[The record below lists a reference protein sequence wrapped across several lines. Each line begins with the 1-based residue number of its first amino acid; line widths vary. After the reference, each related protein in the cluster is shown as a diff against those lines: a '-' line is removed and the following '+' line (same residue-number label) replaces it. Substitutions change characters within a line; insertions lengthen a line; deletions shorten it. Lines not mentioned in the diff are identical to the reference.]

1 MTVHPFDD
9 FHFFAKAEM
18 PLTPKGYCD
27 SMPAASILSQY
38 SLEAEMPLTPKG
50 YCDSSHQ
57 AAILQGAMFFAC
69 YKADAS

>member
-27 SMPAASILSQY
+27 PFNDFSFFAEVIDL
-38 SLEAEMPLTPKG
+38 AEMPLTPKG